1 MAKNQKKQS
10 SSEEKLS
17 PTVQGPKLP
26 AGKTIAFIEGL
37 GGWFN
42 QLTKRSLLD
51 FVDLETADSAYTLV
65 SKQGS
70 LLSVIQL
77 SGTTEQ
83 VGGEEFM
90 DFMRQLYM
98 LLTPAMRN
106 PGTVLDMF
114 FSVDPEGAIQE
125 IQQNNSKIR
134 ETARQLKLEVTSIL
148 DSREQHLPKFVSKE
162 ECYLAIW
169 TNKNGLFE
177 RSDSLKEI
185 YANTPRTPITKQ
197 PLLAT
202 EPTLREQHDAV
213 ISALLDGLKP
223 LGLLGHRLTA
233 KETLHIAR
241 RHMNPK
247 STGSEWKPVLPGD
260 KVPITLYRDNGR
272 AYMDVSDV
280 MYPSLPLQLCAN
292 PYERLN
298 DKMAESDG
306 VYYGAMQI
314 EIPPQTILPFSE
326 LFKKLG
332 NAGIPYRINFNI
344 EGGGMRFIKLKK
356 SLSALLVWAKGRNR
370 NIQQAVKAM
379 EEVSQTEATVRFRV
393 VACTWADSE
402 KELRSRQNQMA
413 QILASW
419 GDCQVR
425 FSRGDPLEFI
435 TDSLPFI
442 KEKKVSNP
450 CIAPLLDLVRMLP
463 VLRPASPWS
472 HGTILFRSEDG
483 RIIPFMPGSSLQS
496 TWSYIMV
503 APPGGGKSVLLSSIL
518 LGSTLEPGLT
528 RLPRIALMDIGPS
541 AKGIITVLRDCLP
554 REERHLAA
562 HFELRMT
569 PEYSINP
576 FDLQLGCRFPTPEH
590 LQFLVNFVTLLATPP
605 GGKPFESLSRLV
617 TLVINEMYKQKA
629 DLPESRPNQYSA
641 ALNPEVDAKLAE
653 YPEFDLFRKS
663 WWQITDFLFQ
673 KGHYHH
679 ATLAQRYA
687 VPRLEDAIS
696 CVKIA
701 HIRDTYTA
709 VIVETG
715 ESLEAAFTRQ
725 LKEASSAFPI
735 LNEPTQFD
743 IGDVRI
749 AAIDLMEVAKKGSPV
764 ADHQT
769 AVVYMLAKYVL
780 TKDFYLRKET
790 LSGMP
795 EMVRDYHKQ
804 RISEIYEDKK
814 WVVWDEYHRT
824 AKADSVR
831 EEAITDQKE
840 GRKFNLGCIFLSQN
854 ASDFPQEMVDL
865 ATGRFFLKSSDR
877 AAAERLREQFG
888 FNLTTKEAFLAHC
901 HGPTEKGAPFV
912 ATLLT
917 KDGIFTQLLYSTI
930 SPVEMWAFSTTVED
944 VRVRELVTAELGTKE
959 ARARLGRA
967 YPQSAKRT
975 IEGLR
980 NQAAQKGFDAEF
992 DPIKVVAKEIIAS
1005 SPIYERVN
1013 EGAIPD
1019 SAWRQES
1026 ILSGTGEAD

>member
-1 MAKNQKKQS
+1 MSKKKKS
-10 SSEEKLS
+10 PSDELS

-26 AGKTIAFIEGL
+26 ARKTIAFIEGL
-37 GGWFN
+37 SGWFN

-51 FVDLETADSAYTLV
+51 FVDLETADSVHTLV
-65 SKQGS
+65 SRQGS
-70 LLSVIQL
+70 LLSVIEL

-83 VGGEEFM
+83 VGGDEFK
-90 DFMRQLYM
+90 DFMQRLYM

-106 PGTVLDMF
+106 PGTVLDVF
-114 FSVDPEGAIQE
+114 FSVDPEGAVRE
-125 IQQNNSKIR
+125 IQANNEKIR
-134 ETARQLKLEVTSIL
+134 ETARNLQLEVSSIL

-162 ECYLAIW
+162 ECYLAVW

-177 RSDSLKEI
+177 RGDSVKEI
-185 YANTPRTPITKQ
+185 YANTPKVPVTKQ

-202 EPTLREQHDAV
+202 EPALREQHDAV

-233 KETLHIAR
+233 KEALQITR
-241 RHMNPK
+241 RHLSPK
-247 STGSEWKPVLPGD
+247 STSNDWKPVLPGD
-260 KVPITLYRDNGR
+260 KVPITLYRNNNR
-272 AYMDVSDV
+272 AFMDVSDI
-280 MYPSLPLQLCAN
+280 MYPSVPLQLCVN

-306 VYYGAMQI
+306 IYYGAMEI

-332 NAGIPYRINFNI
+332 NADIPYRINFNI
-344 EGGGMRFIKLKK
+344 EGGGMRFIKVKK

-370 NIQQAVKAM
+370 NIHQAVQAM

-393 VACTWADSE
+393 VACTWAHTE

-413 QILASW
+413 QILSSW

-435 TDSLPFI
+435 TDSIPFM

-483 RIIPFMPGSSLQS
+483 RIIPFMPGSSMQS

-503 APPGGGKSVLLSSIL
+503 APPGSGKSVLLSSIL

-528 RLPRIALMDIGPS
+528 RLPRIALMDVGPS
-541 AKGIITVLRDCLP
+541 AKGIITMLRDCLP
-554 REERHLAA
+554 REQRHLAA
-562 HFELRMT
+562 HFKLRMT

-590 LQFLVNFVTLLATPP
+590 MQFLVNFVTLLATPP
-605 GGKPFESLSRLV
+605 GGEPFESLSRLV
-617 TLVINEMYKQKA
+617 SLVITEMYKQKA
-629 DLPESRPNQYSA
+629 DLPESRPAQYSVA
-641 ALNPEVDAKLAE
+641 YNPEVDEKLAE
-653 YPEFDLFRKS
+653 YPEFELFRKT
-663 WWQITDFLFQ
+663 WWEVTDFLIS

-687 VPRLEDAIS
+687 VPKLDDATS
-696 CVKIA
+696 CVKVA
-701 HIRDTYTA
+701 HIRDTYSA
-709 VIVETG
+709 VIVDTG
-715 ESLEAAFTRQ
+715 ESLQAAFTRQ

-735 LNEPTQFD
+735 LTEPTQFD

-749 AAIDLMEVAKKGSPV
+749 AAIDLMEVAKKGSPT

-780 TKDFYLRKET
+780 TKDFYLSKDVLPSIPEPVKE
-790 LSGMP
+790 
-795 EMVRDYHKQ
+795 YHTK
-804 RISEIYEDKK
+804 RILEVFEDKK

-824 AKADSVR
+824 ANAAAVR
-831 EEAITDQKE
+831 AEAITDQKE

-865 ATGRFFLKSSDR
+865 ATGRFFLQASDR

-888 FNLTTKEAFLAHC
+888 FNVTTREAFLAHC

-917 KDGIFTQLLYSTI
+917 KEGVFTQLLYSTI

-975 IEGLR
+975 VEGLR
-980 NQAAQKGFDAEF
+980 NKAAEEGFDENF
-992 DPIKVVAKEIIAS
+992 DPIKEVAKRIIDS
-1005 SPIYERVN
+1005 EPIYESVRL
-1013 EGAIPD
+1013 GAIPD
-1019 SAWRQES
+1019 SEWRKETV
-1026 ILSGTGEAD
+1026 LSGTGKEH